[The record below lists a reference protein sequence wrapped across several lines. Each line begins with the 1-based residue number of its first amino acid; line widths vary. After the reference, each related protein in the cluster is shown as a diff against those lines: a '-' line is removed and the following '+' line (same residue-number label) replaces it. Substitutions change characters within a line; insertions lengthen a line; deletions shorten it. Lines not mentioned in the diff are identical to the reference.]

1 MNDFLFFSL
10 KEVFFNAVLYLI
22 FGIIVF
28 VFVWIFLKKV
38 WRWRRIQPRSEGRAH
53 FFRHDILFSVGSI
66 LLAGLLTACITL
78 LDKRG
83 YMKLYSDFHA
93 YGSFWGTTQIFFLI
107 FFYDAYF
114 YWTHR
119 FMHHPKIYRWVHK
132 THHKSTDPSPLT
144 IFSFHPFENLIEFL
158 PFLLL
163 PMLIPIWWPMLFLW
177 QTLDLLNNVI
187 AHFGY
192 EIYPRQWLRL
202 PILSFKTTSTHHNM
216 HHEQF
221 VGNYGLYFT
230 FWDRWMKTEI
240 KDYKQRFTAI
250 HHNRNLIS

>member
-1 MNDFLFFSL
+1 MKTIEDFIGTALLESLFNLGLYLFF
-10 KEVFFNAVLYLI
+10 
-22 FGIIVF
+22 GIAVF
-28 VFVWIFLKKV
+28 VVVWVLLKNV

-66 LLAGLLTACITL
+66 LLAGLLTASITL
-78 LDKRG
+78 LDTWG
-83 YMKLYSDFHA
+83 YMKLYSDFHT
-93 YGSFWGTTQIFFLI
+93 YGSFWGIAQIFFLI

-163 PMLIPIWWPMLFLW
+163 PMIIPIHFLC
-177 QTLDLLNNVI
+177 QLLTNISIHCGHQNTTAVRVVRV
-187 AHFGY
+187 FF
-192 EIYPRQWLRL
+192 PTVLN
-202 PILSFKTTSTHHNM
+202 SKTT
-216 HHEQF
+216 
-221 VGNYGLYFT
+221 
-230 FWDRWMKTEI
+230 
-240 KDYKQRFTAI
+240 A
-250 HHNRNLIS
+250 